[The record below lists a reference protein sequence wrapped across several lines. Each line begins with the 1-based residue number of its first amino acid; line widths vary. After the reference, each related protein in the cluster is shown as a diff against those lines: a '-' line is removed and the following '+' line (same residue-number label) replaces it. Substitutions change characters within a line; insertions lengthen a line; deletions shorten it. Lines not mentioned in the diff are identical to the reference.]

1 LCGNQGR
8 RGDRLLPSV
17 FPRVVRTDMPDPQG
31 PPKAPERVWDEL
43 LRDESPVERNRAL
56 AVRWFRQV
64 WNERRTET
72 THGVHGPI
80 RGVHGRRHR
89 WCTAA
94 GSTAA

>member
-1 LCGNQGR
+1 
-8 RGDRLLPSV
+8 
-17 FPRVVRTDMPDPQG
+17 MPDPQG

-80 RGVHGRRHR
+80 RGTPQTWTPLMVG
-89 WCTAA
+89 
-94 GSTAA
+94 GNQPGYP